1 MDKLQIAHDL
11 AVAKVCAELPGS
23 LDNPHICQKYFK
35 YRAEF
40 ADLLDSHD
48 EDYFLNEL
56 DKEKV
61 NNCSPSRRYFF
72 PLMCSLLF
80 CQYRAHPQGKTE
92 FCY

>member
-11 AVAKVCAELPGS
+11 AVAKLCAKLPGC

-40 ADLLDSHD
+40 VDLLNSHD
-48 EDYFLNEL
+48 ENYFLNEL

-61 NNCSPSRRYFF
+61 KNCKAIRQPSTNY
-72 PLMCSLLF
+72 
-80 CQYRAHPQGKTE
+80 
-92 FCY
+92 

>member
-11 AVAKVCAELPGS
+11 AVDKLCAELPGN
-23 LDNPHICQKYFK
+23 LDNPHICQRYFK

-40 ADLLDSHD
+40 VDLLDSHD

-61 NNCSPSRRYFF
+61 KNFKAVKQPS
-72 PLMCSLLF
+72 SK
-80 CQYRAHPQGKTE
+80 H
-92 FCY
+92 

>member
-11 AVAKVCAELPGS
+11 AVAKLCAELPGS
-23 LDNPHICQKYFK
+23 LDNPHICQRYFK

-40 ADLLDSHD
+40 VDLLDSHD

-61 NNCSPSRRYFF
+61 KNFKAVKQPSV
-72 PLMCSLLF
+72 
-80 CQYRAHPQGKTE
+80 E
-92 FCY
+92 N

>member
-23 LDNPHICQKYFK
+23 LDNSHICQRYFK

-40 ADLLDSHD
+40 VDLLDSHD

-56 DKEKV
+56 DKEKSV
-61 NNCSPSRRYFF
+61 LPCLQKLDNQKFLFLLRYLQVWNFSR
-72 PLMCSLLF
+72 L
-80 CQYRAHPQGKTE
+80 
-92 FCY
+92 